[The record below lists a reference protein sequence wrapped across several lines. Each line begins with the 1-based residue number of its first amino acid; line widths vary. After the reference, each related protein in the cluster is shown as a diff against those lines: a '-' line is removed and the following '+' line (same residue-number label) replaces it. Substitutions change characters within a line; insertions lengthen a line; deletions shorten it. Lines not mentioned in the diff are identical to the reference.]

1 MVFELRERIRH
12 LETLNSKLVPD
23 LERYELENYELK
35 EQAQLLRDEIKH
47 KDRECYNLQRSLAEA
62 KSTIRL
68 QEKVIVD
75 AGVQ

>member
-1 MVFELRERIRH
+1 
-12 LETLNSKLVPD
+12 VPD

-47 KDRECYNLQRSLAEA
+47 KDREYYNLQRSLAEA